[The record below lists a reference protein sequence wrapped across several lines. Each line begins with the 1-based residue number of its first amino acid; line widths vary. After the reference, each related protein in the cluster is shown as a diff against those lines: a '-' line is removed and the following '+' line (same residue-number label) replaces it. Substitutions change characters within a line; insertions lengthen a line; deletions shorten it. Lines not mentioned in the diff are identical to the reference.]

1 MANKDVLITIK
12 ALDKTKKAFGGIT
25 KSLKVVAGAALNLKT
40 AFVGVAGAAGIG
52 LLIKRSLDATDA
64 LAKTATRIGTTT
76 EALSRLHF
84 AADISGVSTETLN
97 MAMQRFTRR
106 TAEAARGTGEAKDA
120 IRELGLNANN
130 LLQLDLDEQM
140 IKLADAFG
148 DVESD
153 ADKVRL
159 AMKLFDSEGV
169 ALVQTLSAGS
179 AGLRAM
185 FNEAELLGAV
195 MSTDAAK
202 GVEDTQDA
210 LTRLKAIMG
219 GVIDQFTAALAP
231 VLEKIITHL
240 TTMVRDS
247 AEAAGGFR
255 ELARQ
260 MVGSMLGGFVAVI
273 EGAVE
278 MANGI
283 IRTINKVAEA
293 IHKFSQIGKGKSDS
307 YFASMSEEAKELEA
321 ANRRILNSQDK
332 LLDKAAK
339 GSGLGMADKAMQR
352 RNAKNYQDNVNRLA
366 EIERRVKRAQEATS
380 DFVPFGQITIPD
392 SVQGI
397 LDEFKAVQEELRQPL
412 SIGGEDDGEGGAPA
426 KITKLQMA
434 YLGATDA
441 LKAFNSAQE
450 DVRTRMESLTTETLA
465 SFSDALTNA
474 VMGTGNLKDAFKAM
488 IANMI
493 KQLIQFFIIDKLT
506 GGIASALFSLKGA
519 SKGPLGAPMGNGSN
533 VRGYAAIGG
542 PVQSGSPYMV
552 GERGPEMFVP
562 NQSGS
567 IIPNKSMGG
576 GITVVNNVD
585 ARGSGA
591 DVDQKIK
598 SAMAQTSQQTIIT
611 IQDLMRRRRFV

>member
-210 LTRLKAIMG
+210 LTRLKAVIG
-219 GVIDQFTAALAP
+219 GLSAQFTAALAP
-231 VLEKIITHL
+231 VIEDLVVSL
-240 TTMVRDS
+240 TSMVTKS
-247 AEAAGGFR
+247 AEASGGFR
-255 ELARQ
+255 NLARSIAAN
-260 MVGSMLGGFVAVI
+260 MIGAFLAVI
-273 EGAVE
+273 EGSETMINTVIT
-278 MANGI
+278 GI
-283 IRTINKVAEA
+283 NLAQEGLRDFQRLTGFGEFGNLENLREEFKKVNALIEREGELIDGFREKYGEGNFTLPPSFQESIA
-293 IHKFSQIGKGKSDS
+293 RNLSRF
-307 YFASMSEEAKELEA
+307 KELQAEIQRLEGA
-321 ANRRILNSQDK
+321 GVG
-332 LLDKAAK
+332 LDKIELIDADTLLGGLMAKLKEYQEQLRTPFSADIEGEDGTGKTVAAIDAITQAW
-339 GSGLGMADKAMQR
+339 SG
-352 RNAKNYQDNVNRLA
+352 
-366 EIERRVKRAQEATS
+366 AQEALKK
-380 DFVPFGQITIPD
+380 FN
-392 SVQGI
+392 
-397 LDEFKAVQEELRQPL
+397 
-412 SIGGEDDGEGGAPA
+412 
-426 KITKLQMA
+426 
-434 YLGATDA
+434 AT
-441 LKAFNSAQE
+441 NE
-450 DVRTRMESLTTETLA
+450 DVRTKMEAFTTETLA
-465 SFSDALTNA
+465 SFSDALANA

-506 GGIASALFSLKGA
+506 GGIAGALLRLGDAGGSR
-519 SKGPLGAPMGNGSN
+519 SPLGAPMGNGSN

-611 IQDLMRRRRFV
+611 IQDLMRRKRFA

>member
-1 MANKDVLITIK
+1 
-12 ALDKTKKAFGGIT
+12 
-25 KSLKVVAGAALNLKT
+25 
-40 AFVGVAGAAGIG
+40 
-52 LLIKRSLDATDA
+52 
-64 LAKTATRIGTTT
+64 
-76 EALSRLHF
+76 
-84 AADISGVSTETLN
+84 
-97 MAMQRFTRR
+97 
-106 TAEAARGTGEAKDA
+106 
-120 IRELGLNANN
+120 
-130 LLQLDLDEQM
+130 
-140 IKLADAFG
+140 
-148 DVESD
+148 
-153 ADKVRL
+153 
-159 AMKLFDSEGV
+159 
-169 ALVQTLSAGS
+169 
-179 AGLRAM
+179 
-185 FNEAELLGAV
+185 
-195 MSTDAAK
+195 
-202 GVEDTQDA
+202 
-210 LTRLKAIMG
+210 MG

-231 VLEKIITHL
+231 VLEKIVTQL

-273 EGAVE
+273 EGAAE

-293 IHKFSQIGKGKSDS
+293 VHKFSQIGKGKSDS
-307 YFASMSEEAKELEA
+307 FYASMSEEAEELRA
-321 ANRRILNSQDK
+321 ANRRIINDQNE
-332 LLDKAAK
+332 LLDQAAK
-339 GSGLGMADKAMQR
+339 GNGLGLADKAMQR
-352 RNAKNYQDNVNRLA
+352 RNAKNYQENVARIA
-366 EIERRVKRAQEATS
+366 EIERKVRKAQEATS

-397 LDEFKAVQEELRQPL
+397 LDEFRAVQEELKQPL
-412 SIGGEDDGEGGAPA
+412 SIGGEDDGEGDAPA

-441 LKAFNSAQE
+441 VKKFNSAQE
-450 DVRTRMESLTTETLA
+450 AVRTTMETLTTETLA

-506 GGIASALFSLKGA
+506 GGIASALFRVTGA
-519 SKGPLGAPMGNGSN
+519 VSKSASAGGGTPF
-533 VRGYAAIGG
+533 RGMAAIGG
-542 PVQSGSPYMV
+542 SVQSGSPYMV

-611 IQDLMRRRRFV
+611 IQDLMRRRRFA

>member
-25 KSLKVVAGAALNLKT
+25 KSLKAVAGAALNLKT
-40 AFVGVAGAAGIG
+40 AFIGVAGAAGIG

-64 LAKTATRIGTTT
+64 LAKTAIRIGTTT

-140 IKLADAFG
+140 IKLAEAFAAQE
-148 DVESD
+148 DP
-153 ADKVRL
+153 ARKVVL

-169 ALVQTLSAGS
+169 ALLQTLDAG
-179 AGLRAM
+179 AVGLREM
-185 FNEAELLGAV
+185 FKEAELLGAV

-210 LTRLKAIMG
+210 LTRLKTIMG

-231 VLEKIITHL
+231 VLEKIVTHL

-273 EGAVE
+273 EGAAE

-293 IHKFSQIGKGKSDS
+293 VHKFSQIGKGKSDS
-307 YFASMSEEAKELEA
+307 YFSSMTKEAEELEA
-321 ANRRILNSQDK
+321 ANLRILNSQEK
-332 LLDKAAK
+332 LLDQAAK
-339 GSGLGMADKAMQR
+339 GPEGLGMADKAMQR

-397 LDEFKAVQEELRQPL
+397 LDEFRAVQEELKQPL
-412 SIGGEDDGEGGAPA
+412 SIGGEDDGEGDAPA

-441 LKAFNSAQE
+441 VKKFNSAQE
-450 DVRTRMESLTTETLA
+450 AVRTRMESLTTETLA

-506 GGIASALFSLKGA
+506 GGIASALFRVTGA
-519 SKGPLGAPMGNGSN
+519 VSKSAAAGGGTPF
-533 VRGYAAIGG
+533 RGMAAIGG

-567 IIPNKSMGG
+567 IIPNKAMGG

-598 SAMAQTSQQTIIT
+598 SAMAQTSQQTIMT
-611 IQDLMRRRRFV
+611 IQDLMRRRRFA

>member
-25 KSLKVVAGAALNLKT
+25 KGLKAVAGAALNLKT

-52 LLIKRSLDATDA
+52 LLIKSSLDATDA

-185 FNEAELLGAV
+185 FDEAELLGAV

-202 GVEDTQDA
+202 GVQDTKDEMA
-210 LTRLKAIMG
+210 RLGAVMSG
-219 GVIDQFTAALAP
+219 LVAQFTAALAP
-231 VLEKIITHL
+231 AIGGFTKKITE
-240 TTMVRDS
+240 MMKEV
-247 AEAAGGFR
+247 AASKGGFR
-255 ELARQ
+255 EFARSLAKN
-260 MVGSMLGGFVAVI
+260 VLGTLLDI
-273 EGAVE
+273 IRGAAK
-278 MANGI
+278 MANGFISALNKINAARIEFMRIFGLGI
-283 IRTINKVAEA
+283 IGEQQKIEAAIANVEKATGQMARNRSGKLKELRSELAQLKKTAEDAGLSLDSNLVELIDVDQFGFGIQEVLKDAIGALSVPIELGTGEDGTSGTVAGISA
-293 IHKFSQIGKGKSDS
+293 ITQAWSG
-307 YFASMSEEAKELEA
+307 AEEALK
-321 ANRRILNSQDK
+321 K
-332 LLDKAAK
+332 F
-339 GSGLGMADKAMQR
+339 
-352 RNAKNYQDNVNRLA
+352 NATN
-366 EIERRVKRAQEATS
+366 
-380 DFVPFGQITIPD
+380 
-392 SVQGI
+392 
-397 LDEFKAVQEELRQPL
+397 
-412 SIGGEDDGEGGAPA
+412 
-426 KITKLQMA
+426 
-434 YLGATDA
+434 
-441 LKAFNSAQE
+441 E
-450 DVRTRMESLTTETLA
+450 DVRTKMEAFTTETLA
-465 SFSDALTNA
+465 SFSDALANA

-488 IANMI
+488 IADMI

-519 SKGPLGAPMGNGSN
+519 AKGASNGGNPVGLTMGNGSN

-567 IIPNKSMGG
+567 IIPNKAMGG

-611 IQDLMRRRRFV
+611 IQDLIRRKRFA

>member
-25 KSLKVVAGAALNLKT
+25 KGLKAVAGAALNLKT

-140 IKLADAFG
+140 IKLAEAFAAQE
-148 DVESD
+148 DP
-153 ADKVRL
+153 ARKVVL

-169 ALVQTLSAGS
+169 ALLQTLDAG
-179 AGLRAM
+179 AVGLREM
-185 FNEAELLGAV
+185 FKEAELLGAV

-210 LTRLKAIMG
+210 LTRLKTIMG

-231 VLEKIITHL
+231 VLEKIVTHL

-273 EGAVE
+273 EGAAE

-293 IHKFSQIGKGKSDS
+293 VHKFSQIGKGKSDS
-307 YFASMSEEAKELEA
+307 YFSSMTKEAEELEA
-321 ANRRILNSQDK
+321 ANLRILNSQDE
-332 LLDKAAK
+332 LLEKAAR
-339 GSGLGMADKAMQR
+339 GPEGLGLADKAMQR

-397 LDEFKAVQEELRQPL
+397 LDEFRAVQEELKQPL
-412 SIGGEDDGEGGAPA
+412 SIGGEDDGEGDAPA

-441 LKAFNSAQE
+441 VKKFNSAQE
-450 DVRTRMESLTTETLA
+450 AVRTRMESLTTETLA

-506 GGIASALFSLKGA
+506 GGIASALFRVTGA
-519 SKGPLGAPMGNGSN
+519 VSKSAAAGGGTPF
-533 VRGYAAIGG
+533 RGMAAIGG

-567 IIPNKSMGG
+567 IIPNKAMGG

-598 SAMAQTSQQTIIT
+598 SAMAQSSQQTIIT
-611 IQDLMRRRRFV
+611 IQDLMRRRRFA

>member
-185 FNEAELLGAV
+185 FDEAELLGAV

-202 GVEDTQDA
+202 GVEDTKDEMA
-210 LTRLKAIMG
+210 RLGAVMSG
-219 GVIDQFTAALAP
+219 LVAQVTAALAP
-231 VLEKIITHL
+231 AIGGFTEKITE
-240 TTMVRDS
+240 MMKEV
-247 AEAAGGFR
+247 AASKGGFR
-255 ELARQ
+255 EFARSLAKN
-260 MVGSMLGGFVAVI
+260 VLGTLLDI
-273 EGAVE
+273 IRGAAQ
-278 MANGI
+278 MANGFISALNKINAARIEFMRIFGLGI
-283 IRTINKVAEA
+283 IGEQQKIEAAIANVEKATGQMARNRSGKLKELRSELAQLKQTAEDAGLSLDSNLVDLIDVDEFGFGIQEILKDA
-293 IHKFSQIGKGKSDS
+293 IGSLSVPIELGAGEDGTGKTVEGISAITQAWS
-307 YFASMSEEAKELEA
+307 GAEEALK
-321 ANRRILNSQDK
+321 K
-332 LLDKAAK
+332 F
-339 GSGLGMADKAMQR
+339 
-352 RNAKNYQDNVNRLA
+352 NATN
-366 EIERRVKRAQEATS
+366 
-380 DFVPFGQITIPD
+380 
-392 SVQGI
+392 
-397 LDEFKAVQEELRQPL
+397 
-412 SIGGEDDGEGGAPA
+412 
-426 KITKLQMA
+426 
-434 YLGATDA
+434 
-441 LKAFNSAQE
+441 E
-450 DVRTRMESLTTETLA
+450 DVRTKMEAFTTETLA

-474 VMGTGNLKDAFKAM
+474 VMGTSNLKDAFKAM

>member
-25 KSLKVVAGAALNLKT
+25 KGLKAVAGAALNLKT

-185 FNEAELLGAV
+185 FDEAELLGAV

-202 GVEDTQDA
+202 GVEDTKDEMA
-210 LTRLKAIMG
+210 RLGAVMSG
-219 GVIDQFTAALAP
+219 LVAQVTAALAP
-231 VLEKIITHL
+231 AIGGFTKKITE
-240 TTMVRDS
+240 MMKEV
-247 AEAAGGFR
+247 AASKGGFR
-255 ELARQ
+255 EFARSLAKN
-260 MVGSMLGGFVAVI
+260 VLGTLLDI
-273 EGAVE
+273 IRGAAE
-278 MANGI
+278 MANGFISALNKINAARIEFMRMFGLGI
-283 IRTINKVAEA
+283 IGEQQKIEA
-293 IHKFSQIGKGKSDS
+293 AIANVEKATGQMARNRSGKL
-307 YFASMSEEAKELEA
+307 KELRSELA
-321 ANRRILNSQDK
+321 QLKKTAEDAGLSLDANLVELIDVDEFGFGIQEVLKDAIGTLSVPIE
-332 LLDKAAK
+332 
-339 GSGLGMADKAMQR
+339 LGAGEDGTGKTVAGISAITQ
-352 RNAKNYQDNVNRLA
+352 AWGG
-366 EIERRVKRAQEATS
+366 AQEALKK
-380 DFVPFGQITIPD
+380 FN
-392 SVQGI
+392 
-397 LDEFKAVQEELRQPL
+397 
-412 SIGGEDDGEGGAPA
+412 
-426 KITKLQMA
+426 
-434 YLGATDA
+434 AT
-441 LKAFNSAQE
+441 NE
-450 DVRTRMESLTTETLA
+450 DVRTKMEAFTTETLA
-465 SFSDALTNA
+465 SFSDALANA

-506 GGIASALFSLKGA
+506 GGIAGALLRLGDAGGSR
-519 SKGPLGAPMGNGSN
+519 SPLGAPMGNGSN

-611 IQDLMRRRRFV
+611 IQDLMRRRRFA

>member
-210 LTRLKAIMG
+210 LTRLKAVIG
-219 GVIDQFTAALAP
+219 GLSAQFTAALAP
-231 VLEKIITHL
+231 VIEDLVVSL
-240 TTMVRDS
+240 TSMVTKS
-247 AEAAGGFR
+247 AEASGGFR
-255 ELARQ
+255 NLARSIAAN
-260 MVGSMLGGFVAVI
+260 MIGAFLAVI
-273 EGAVE
+273 EGSETMINTVIT
-278 MANGI
+278 GI
-283 IRTINKVAEA
+283 NLAQEGLRDFQRLTGFGEFGNLENLREEFKKVNALIEREGEL
-293 IHKFSQIGKGKSDS
+293 IDGFR
-307 YFASMSEEAKELEA
+307 EEYGEGNFTLPPSFQESIARNLSRFKELQAEIQRLEGA
-321 ANRRILNSQDK
+321 GVGLDK
-332 LLDKAAK
+332 IELLDADTLLGGLMAKLKEYQEQLRTPFSADIEGEDGTGKTVAAIDAITQAW
-339 GSGLGMADKAMQR
+339 SG
-352 RNAKNYQDNVNRLA
+352 
-366 EIERRVKRAQEATS
+366 AQEALKK
-380 DFVPFGQITIPD
+380 FN
-392 SVQGI
+392 
-397 LDEFKAVQEELRQPL
+397 
-412 SIGGEDDGEGGAPA
+412 
-426 KITKLQMA
+426 
-434 YLGATDA
+434 AT
-441 LKAFNSAQE
+441 NE
-450 DVRTRMESLTTETLA
+450 DVRTKMEAFTTETLA
-465 SFSDALTNA
+465 SFSDALANA

-506 GGIASALFSLKGA
+506 GGIAGALLRLGDAGGSR
-519 SKGPLGAPMGNGSN
+519 SPLGLTTGDGSN

-611 IQDLMRRRRFV
+611 IQDLMRRKRFA

>member
-148 DVESD
+148 EVESD

-185 FNEAELLGAV
+185 FDEAELLGAV

-202 GVEDTQDA
+202 GVEDTKDEMA
-210 LTRLKAIMG
+210 RLSAVMSG
-219 GVIDQFTAALAP
+219 LVAQVTAALAP
-231 VLEKIITHL
+231 AIGGFTKKITE
-240 TTMVRDS
+240 MMKEV
-247 AEAAGGFR
+247 AASKGGFR
-255 ELARQ
+255 EFARSLAKN
-260 MVGSMLGGFVAVI
+260 VLGTLLDI
-273 EGAVE
+273 IRGAAE
-278 MANGI
+278 MANGFISALNKINAARIEFMRMFGLGI
-283 IRTINKVAEA
+283 IGEQQKIEAAIANVEKATGQMARNRSGKLKELRSELAQLKKTAEDAGLSLDANLVELIDVDDFGFGIQEVLKDAIGALSVPIELGTGEDGTGKTVAA
-293 IHKFSQIGKGKSDS
+293 IDAITQAWSG
-307 YFASMSEEAKELEA
+307 AKE
-321 ANRRILNSQDK
+321 
-332 LLDKAAK
+332 
-339 GSGLGMADKAMQR
+339 
-352 RNAKNYQDNVNRLA
+352 
-366 EIERRVKRAQEATS
+366 
-380 DFVPFGQITIPD
+380 
-392 SVQGI
+392 
-397 LDEFKAVQEELRQPL
+397 
-412 SIGGEDDGEGGAPA
+412 
-426 KITKLQMA
+426 
-434 YLGATDA
+434 A
-441 LKAFNSAQE
+441 LKEFNATNE
-450 DVRTRMESLTTETLA
+450 DVRTKMEAFTTETLA
-465 SFSDALTNA
+465 SFSDALANA

-506 GGIASALFSLKGA
+506 GGIAGALLRLGDAGGSR
-519 SKGPLGAPMGNGSN
+519 SPLGAPMGNGSN

-611 IQDLMRRRRFV
+611 IQDLMRRKRFA

>member
-25 KSLKVVAGAALNLKT
+25 KGLKVVAGAALNLKT

-84 AADISGVSTETLN
+84 AAEISGVSTETLN

-130 LLQLDLDEQM
+130 LLQLDLDERM
-140 IKLADAFG
+140 IKLAEAFAAQE
-148 DVESD
+148 DP
-153 ADKVRL
+153 ARKVVL

-169 ALVQTLSAGS
+169 ALLQTLDAGA

-185 FNEAELLGAV
+185 FDEAELLGAV

-202 GVEDTQDA
+202 GVEDTKDEM
-210 LTRLKAIMG
+210 TRLGAVMSG
-219 GVIDQFTAALAP
+219 LVAQVTAALAP
-231 VLEKIITHL
+231 AIGGFTEKITE
-240 TTMVRDS
+240 MMKEV
-247 AEAAGGFR
+247 AASKGGFR
-255 ELARQ
+255 EFARSLAKN
-260 MVGSMLGGFVAVI
+260 VLGTLLDI
-273 EGAVE
+273 IRGAAQ
-278 MANGI
+278 MANGFISALNKINAARIEFMRIFGLGI
-283 IRTINKVAEA
+283 IGEQQKIEA
-293 IHKFSQIGKGKSDS
+293 AIANVEKATGQMARNRSGKL
-307 YFASMSEEAKELEA
+307 KELRSELA
-321 ANRRILNSQDK
+321 QLKQTAEDAGLSLDSNLVELIDVDEFGFGIQEILKD
-332 LLDKAAK
+332 AI
-339 GSGLGMADKAMQR
+339 GSLSVPIELGTGEDGTGKTVEGISAITQAWGG
-352 RNAKNYQDNVNRLA
+352 
-366 EIERRVKRAQEATS
+366 AQEALKK
-380 DFVPFGQITIPD
+380 FN
-392 SVQGI
+392 
-397 LDEFKAVQEELRQPL
+397 
-412 SIGGEDDGEGGAPA
+412 
-426 KITKLQMA
+426 
-434 YLGATDA
+434 AT
-441 LKAFNSAQE
+441 NE
-450 DVRTRMESLTTETLA
+450 DVRTKMEAFTTETLA

-493 KQLIQFFIIDKLT
+493 KQLIQFFIIDRLT

-519 SKGPLGAPMGNGSN
+519 TKGPLGAPMGNGSN

-611 IQDLMRRRRFV
+611 IQDLMRRRRFA